1 VIALA
6 KDAVDVGLFTEL
18 LDESLSFWGD
28 DVGLTYEEMLP
39 IGGGVRQHRFT
50 IGDSVVKVNHSAH
63 PLPHDEATTLAAI
76 RVARPGATSRKS
88 LATPDGVVVETGP
101 DDRSAAP
108 ALTVVVRTPQ
118 PAEVTSFWS
127 QLGLQRHVIVEE
139 ESSGHYTGEMRAA
152 GFRFVTVQVRD
163 VHAAHAEL
171 MSASWR
177 ELSPPTRF
185 GDVAVVC
192 FVADP
197 DGVPIEISQRASLVG
212 SLPDS

>member
-18 LDESLSFWGD
+18 LDESLSFWSG

-39 IGGGVRQHRFT
+39 IGGGVRQHRFA

-63 PLPHDEATTLAAI
+63 ALPHEAATTLAAI
-76 RVARPGATSRKS
+76 RLTWPGAESPNS
-88 LATPDGVVVETGP
+88 LVTPDGVVVEISPG
-101 DDRSAAP
+101 DASAAP
-108 ALTVVVRTPQ
+108 ALAVVVRTPQ
-118 PAEVTSFWS
+118 RERVTAFWS
-127 QLGLQRHVIVEE
+127 RIGLARHVIVEE
-139 ESSGHYTGEMRAA
+139 DSSRHYAGDMRAV
-152 GFRFVTVQVRD
+152 GFRFLTVQVRD
-163 VHAAHAEL
+163 VRAAHAEL
-171 MSASWR
+171 MSASLR

-185 GDVAVVC
+185 GDVAAVA

-212 SLPDS
+212 SLPDI